1 MADKKRVA
9 GVVDRVEGEVIVIVF
24 KDPKDGI
31 NKEVYVKKKQLKRI
45 ELKEGDPV
53 SIEMSQMI
61 AESKKDTVTI
71 SFMGLKAEEM
81 AKKFFTYLVDGG
93 LEDQVIQALAGKDV
107 TLAIEDFSKK
117 RLSVLFECMKEQPAK
132 TAKAVKKPVKKAI
145 KKPVKAKA
153 PVKKVP
159 AKRGKRA

>member
-53 SIEMSQMI
+53 GSSLFG
-61 AESKKDTVTI
+61 V
-71 SFMGLKAEEM
+71 
-81 AKKFFTYLVDGG
+81 
-93 LEDQVIQALAGKDV
+93 GKV
-107 TLAIEDFSKK
+107 VF
-117 RLSVLFECMKEQPAK
+117 
-132 TAKAVKKPVKKAI
+132 
-145 KKPVKAKA
+145 
-153 PVKKVP
+153 
-159 AKRGKRA
+159 G